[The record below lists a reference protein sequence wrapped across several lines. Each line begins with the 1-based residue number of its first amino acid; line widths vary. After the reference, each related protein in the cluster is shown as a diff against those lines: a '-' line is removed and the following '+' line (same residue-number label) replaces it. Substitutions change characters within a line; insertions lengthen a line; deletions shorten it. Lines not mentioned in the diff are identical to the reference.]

1 MDGVAP
7 DKPTF
12 TISLIQGEVKVA
24 GVSTSIVTPPTKLGG
39 LTPIPVGEEPISSFL
54 PAVIPLLDLT
64 LLQEVPLP
72 PHL

>member
-12 TISLIQGEVKVA
+12 AISLIQDEAKVA

-39 LTPIPVGEEPISSFL
+39 LTPIPVGEEPRSLFL
-54 PAVIPLLDLT
+54 LAVIPLLDST
-64 LLQEVPLP
+64 VLQEVPLP